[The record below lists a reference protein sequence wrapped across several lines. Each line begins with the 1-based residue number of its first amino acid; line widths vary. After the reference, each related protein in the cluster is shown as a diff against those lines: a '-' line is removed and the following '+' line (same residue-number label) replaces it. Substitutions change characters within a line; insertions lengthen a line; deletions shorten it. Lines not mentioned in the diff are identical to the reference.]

1 MMEELYVAI
10 THLCRRAV
18 YLLASALCALRD
30 LPAAGAWLWLVRA
43 TAPGGLAAKNIQT
56 GALAPEPAAP
66 VGVVLLHH
74 LPGLLL
80 ATGTEVFRHG

>member
-30 LPAAGAWLWLVRA
+30 LPAADAWLWLVRA
-43 TAPGGLAAKNIQT
+43 AAPGGLAAKIIKT

>member
-1 MMEELYVAI
+1 MEELHVAI

-18 YLLASALCALRD
+18 YLLASALRALRS
-30 LPAAGAWLWLVRA
+30 LSAADAWLWLVRA
-43 TAPGGLAAKNIQT
+43 AAPGGLAAKIIKA
-56 GALAPEPAAP
+56 GAFAPEPAAP

-74 LPGLLL
+74 LSGFLL

>member
-18 YLLASALCALRD
+18 YLLASALCALRGVPTAD
-30 LPAAGAWLWLVRA
+30 AWLWLVRA
-43 TAPGGLAAKNIQT
+43 ATCESAA
-56 GALAPEPAAP
+56 ALS
-66 VGVVLLHH
+66 VVLLHH
-74 LPGLLL
+74 MSGLLL

>member
-1 MMEELYVAI
+1 MEELHVAI

-18 YLLASALCALRD
+18 YLLASALCALRS
-30 LPAAGAWLWLVRA
+30 LSAADAWFWLVQA
-43 TAPGGLAAKNIQT
+43 AAPGGFAAKVIKA

-66 VGVVLLHH
+66 LGVVLLHH
-74 LPGLLL
+74 LSGLLL

>member
-1 MMEELYVAI
+1 MEELYVAI

-18 YLLASALCALRD
+18 NLLASALCALRG
-30 LPAAGAWLWLVRA
+30 LPAADAWFWLVRA
-43 TAPGGLAAKNIQT
+43 AAC
-56 GALAPEPAAP
+56 ESAAP

-74 LPGLLL
+74 LSGLLL

>member
-1 MMEELYVAI
+1 MEELHVAI

-18 YLLASALCALRD
+18 YLLASTLCALRG

-43 TAPGGLAAKNIQT
+43 AAPGGFAAKIIKA

-66 VGVVLLHH
+66 LGVVLFHH
-74 LPGLLL
+74 LSGLLL
-80 ATGTEVFRHG
+80 ATGPEVFRHG